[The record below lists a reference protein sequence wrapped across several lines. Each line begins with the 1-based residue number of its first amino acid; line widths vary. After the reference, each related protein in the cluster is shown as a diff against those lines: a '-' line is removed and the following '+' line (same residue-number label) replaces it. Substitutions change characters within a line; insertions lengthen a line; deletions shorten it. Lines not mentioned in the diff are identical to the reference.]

1 MTNSRIALLVS
12 LGCLVTAL
20 TVLSLP
26 TGTIAQSAGGSNVA
40 VCDLGELINE
50 YEYSKDMVDTLT
62 TAKNELTA
70 EMEARDAK
78 IQAQQDVLLGLNQ
91 EYEGY
96 DEQLK
101 IYRTMVIEAQI
112 WMETEEMALAKRNLN
127 FRRTMYQNILD
138 TVAEVARDE
147 GYTLVVVRDSRDT
160 SADNIQDLV
169 SKMQNRKVLYNDDGI
184 DITETVLSDLNL
196 AYQRQR

>member
-1 MTNSRIALLVS
+1 
-12 LGCLVTAL
+12 
-20 TVLSLP
+20 
-26 TGTIAQSAGGSNVA
+26 
-40 VCDLGELINE
+40 
-50 YEYSKDMVDTLT
+50 
-62 TAKNELTA
+62 
-70 EMEARDAK
+70 
-78 IQAQQDVLLGLNQ
+78 
-91 EYEGY
+91 
-96 DEQLK
+96 
-101 IYRTMVIEAQI
+101 
-112 WMETEEMALAKRNLN
+112 MALAKRNLN